1 MNEPISVEAH
11 FRLDG
16 SLRPIA
22 FEWRDHRFLIASYGR
37 QWEQEGE
44 YRFLVMTHAEQV
56 FELAYLKEEM
66 RWQLKRSP
74 LELGRPSAI

>member
-1 MNEPISVEAH
+1 MNEPISVEAR
-11 FRLDG
+11 FNLDG
-16 SLRPIA
+16 TFRPIA
-22 FEWRDHRFLIASYGR
+22 FEWRGHHFTISSHGR

-44 YRFLVMTHAEQV
+44 YRFLVMIRGEQV

-74 LELGRPSAI
+74 RELGHSSAT